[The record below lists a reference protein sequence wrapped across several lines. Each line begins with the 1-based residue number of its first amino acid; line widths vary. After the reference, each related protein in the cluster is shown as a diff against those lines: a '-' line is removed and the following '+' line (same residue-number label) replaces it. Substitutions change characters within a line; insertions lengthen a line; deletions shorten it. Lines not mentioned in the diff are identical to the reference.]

1 MDENDKVSWVDIA
14 DLFAVSPDAV
24 GRRIR
29 EARLTKKLS
38 LADLGS
44 CVGRSSQAV
53 QQWEVGESEPG
64 IERLVALS
72 HHLEVEPI
80 WLMTGVRALVNSEWV
95 RKQRERARQLR
106 ARQQSDEELSDED
119 DELDD
124 NNANPQQVTGKR
136 RRLVRR
142 VRGRRLPILDQKM
155 LRAFDASIVA
165 DVADGD
171 DVFSHFKCCEKS
183 FAFEISDKRNFP
195 DFQHGDVVVIDPEV
209 RATPGAMILVKAG
222 TEVVFGRLNASN
234 ESNVEVVAL
243 NSAWPTVKL
252 GSYVELL
259 DGRSRRLK
267 GMTGPKDYK
276 LIGVMS
282 EHCSPSR
289 E

>member
-1 MDENDKVSWVDIA
+1 MDETSEMSWVDIV

-24 GRRIR
+24 GKRIR
-29 EARLTKKLS
+29 EARLIKKLS

-72 HHLEVEPI
+72 QQLGVEPI
-80 WLMTGVRALVNSEWV
+80 WLMTGVSALVNRDWV
-95 RKQRERARQLR
+95 RQQRERVRQKN
-106 ARQQSDEELSDED
+106 DEEHIDDD
-119 DELDD
+119 DEFDD
-124 NNANPQQVTGKR
+124 TYADPQQVTGKR

-142 VRGRRLPILDQKM
+142 VRGRRLPVLGQKM
-155 LRAFDASIVA
+155 LRAFEHGVA
-165 DVADGD
+165 ADLAEGD
-171 DVFSHFKCCEKS
+171 DVFSHFKCCEQS
-183 FAFEISDKRNFP
+183 FAFEIADKRNFP
-195 DFQHGDVVVIDPEV
+195 DFQHGDVVVIDPEA

-222 TEVVFGRLNASN
+222 TEVVFGRLNAADD
-234 ESNVEVVAL
+234 SNVEVVAL

-252 GSYVELL
+252 GSYGELL
-259 DGRSRRLK
+259 KGRSRRL
-267 GMTGPKDYK
+267 TGPKDHK